1 MKIASIIIGRAGSSG
16 FKGKNFFKLFGE
28 PMCYYP
34 MIAAKKSKQINKHFV
49 ATDCPKIKSV
59 AKKLKFNLIHRPD
72 KLNNQNALG
81 DDVFK
86 YAVEQVKKM
95 DNSFDIFVLLF
106 ANAPTINTVLIN
118 KCINKLKKNKNADS
132 CITVSKYN
140 MWSPI
145 RARKIS
151 KGYLIPFTEDKKL
164 LSQINCDRD
173 SQGDV
178 LFADGGVSVVKYRCF
193 KDMKK
198 NLPPMRWMG
207 KKILS
212 VKNDF
217 GLDVDYSWQVGQ
229 VKDWLKKNG
238 TTKKIS

>member
-1 MKIASIIIGRAGSSG
+1 MLLVTTYL
-16 FKGKNFFKLFGE
+16 NMQL
-28 PMCYYP
+28 
-34 MIAAKKSKQINKHFV
+34 N
-49 ATDCPKIKSV
+49 
-59 AKKLKFNLIHRPD
+59 KLKNGQF
-72 KLNNQNALG
+72 
-81 DDVFK
+81 
-86 YAVEQVKKM
+86 
-95 DNSFDIFVLLF
+95 FDIFVLLF

-118 KCINKLKKNKNADS
+118 KCINKLKKQNADS

-145 RARKIS
+145 RARKLS
-151 KGYLIPFTEDKKL
+151 RGYLIPFIKDKKL

-229 VKDWLKKNG
+229 VRDWLKKNG
-238 TTKKIS
+238 TAKKIS